1 MINVVVLG
9 VNMTRRLLWTDGLD
23 AVSIRNL
30 RANWPGARTL
40 EATSALRAKWCDWQ
54 NVIVLPSGSLTS
66 VTELSLNF

>member
-1 MINVVVLG
+1 MINVVVLR

-23 AVSIRNL
+23 AASIRNF

-40 EATSALRAKWCDWQ
+40 EATSALWAKWRDWQ
-54 NVIVLPSGSLTS
+54 NVIVLPSRSLTS